1 MKTNKINK
9 VLENELAVLDKLLK
23 ESKKTIRKLKRALK
37 ESNVIV
43 RSQNDENI

>member
-1 MKTNKINK
+1 MKCNEI
-9 VLENELAVLDKLLK
+9 LENELAVLDKLLK
-23 ESKKTIRKLKRALK
+23 ESKKTIRRLKKALK